1 VAASVNLSNQAL
13 RGAVG
18 KRPFCYGKHR
28 KHTCPGHIRS
38 GMEPLAAGDPPAIG
52 GFRLNARLGFGG
64 MGRVYLGFSPAGRA
78 VAVKVVRPELAMDAG
93 FRRRFHT

>member
-1 VAASVNLSNQAL
+1 
-13 RGAVG
+13 
-18 KRPFCYGKHR
+18 
-28 KHTCPGHIRS
+28 
-38 GMEPLAAGDPPAIG
+38 MEPLAAGDPPAIG

-93 FRRRFHT
+93 FRRRFHTEVEAARKVITVPPWPWTMGLGRPVVPLE